1 MFIRS
6 WKKELLTIPNMLSMF
21 RLLLIPVYMRMY
33 LQASTKLDFYLAG
46 TVLGISCLTDL
57 ADGKIAR
64 EFNMISNVGKLLDP
78 LADKL
83 TQFALILSL
92 SFKYRIL
99 YPILF
104 LFLLKETFQFVC
116 LLFFAQKGKF
126 LPGALAA
133 GKICTTVL
141 FSSLFLLVLIPE
153 LNQKAVF
160 ILVIADA
167 LFLLYAFAEYAN
179 AYFGKDSK
187 LSDLQNE

>member
-6 WKKELLTIPNMLSMF
+6 WKKELLTIPNILSMF

-64 EFNMISNVGKLLDP
+64 AFNMISNVGKLLDP

-83 TQFALILSL
+83 TQFTLILSL

-104 LFLLKETFQFVC
+104 LFLLKEMFQFIS

-126 LPGALAA
+126 LPGALIS
-133 GKICTTVL
+133 GKVCTTVL
-141 FSSLFLLVLIPE
+141 FSSLFLLVLIPD
-153 LNQKAVF
+153 LNQKVVL
-160 ILVIADA
+160 ILVTADA

-179 AYFGKDSK
+179 AYFGKNSK
-187 LSDLQNE
+187 LTDLQNE

>member
-126 LPGALAA
+126 LPGALVA

-179 AYFGKDSK
+179 AYFGKESK

>member
-6 WKKELLTIPNMLSMF
+6 WKKELLTIPNILSMF

-64 EFNMISNVGKLLDP
+64 AFNMISNVGKLLDP

-104 LFLLKETFQFVC
+104 LFLLKEIFQFIS
-116 LLFFAQKGKF
+116 LLIFAQKGKF
-126 LPGALAA
+126 LPGALIS
-133 GKICTTVL
+133 GKVCTTVL
-141 FSSLFLLVLIPE
+141 FSSLFLLVLIPD
-153 LNQKAVF
+153 LNQKVVL
-160 ILVIADA
+160 ILVTADA

-179 AYFGKDSK
+179 AYFGKNSK
-187 LSDLQNE
+187 LTDLQNE

>member
-126 LPGALAA
+126 LPGALVA